1 MVNIA
6 KTMSPKFSERTEF
19 IMESY
24 IMELIEVAKRPGM
37 ISFATGLPDKKLF
50 NVEAIN
56 KAAAHVLESEDAT
69 DSLQYG
75 VTAGLPALREKIAAR
90 CNRDLGLKITADNV
104 YMTNGSQECFDL
116 MSKLFLDKGDG
127 IAVENPGYLGA
138 LQSFSV
144 YGPEFTGFTLL
155 NDGPDMDSFRNAIR
169 KSPKLCYMI
178 PNHQNPSGVSY
189 SEEKRKEAAEILNGS
204 DTLLLEDD
212 AYGELGYEGR
222 EYRSISSYTDNT
234 VLTGSFSKVISPGM
248 RVGWMVIPDWLKEKA
263 SSFLEAGCLHAGS
276 FSQRVLNRFLEEN
289 DYDAYLRPIRQ
300 EYRRKKDLFL
310 DLMEENLPDKMSWNN
325 PTGGMFVML
334 RAPEGTD
341 AMKIYK
347 HAMEHGLVIM
357 PCEPFHVNGGKN
369 TLRLNFATASD
380 EEMKKGM
387 KILGDACR
395 SVL

>member
-178 PNHQNPSGVSY
+178 PNH
-189 SEEKRKEAAEILNGS
+189 
-204 DTLLLEDD
+204 
-212 AYGELGYEGR
+212 
-222 EYRSISSYTDNT
+222 
-234 VLTGSFSKVISPGM
+234 
-248 RVGWMVIPDWLKEKA
+248 
-263 SSFLEAGCLHAGS
+263 
-276 FSQRVLNRFLEEN
+276 
-289 DYDAYLRPIRQ
+289 
-300 EYRRKKDLFL
+300 
-310 DLMEENLPDKMSWNN
+310 
-325 PTGGMFVML
+325 
-334 RAPEGTD
+334 
-341 AMKIYK
+341 
-347 HAMEHGLVIM
+347 
-357 PCEPFHVNGGKN
+357 
-369 TLRLNFATASD
+369 
-380 EEMKKGM
+380 
-387 KILGDACR
+387 
-395 SVL
+395 